1 MLIKRTFLLLAA
13 GLSSGNLALGQTLA
27 PTTTGSDMLFW
38 LLGGILIL
46 VLLMV
51 LVAGASL
58 ASATRQVRQHAAPA
72 TNQSITQ
79 AEEGAP
85 TC

>member
-1 MLIKRTFLLLAA
+1 MLTKRAFMLTAASLLLT
-13 GLSSGNLALGQTLA
+13 GNMAFGQTA
-27 PTTTGSDMLFW
+27 NNGSDILFW
-38 LLGGILIL
+38 VLGGILII

-58 ASATRQVRQHAAPA
+58 ASATRQVRQHAAAA

>member
-1 MLIKRTFLLLAA
+1 M
-13 GLSSGNLALGQTLA
+13 
-27 PTTTGSDMLFW
+27 
-38 LLGGILIL
+38 IL